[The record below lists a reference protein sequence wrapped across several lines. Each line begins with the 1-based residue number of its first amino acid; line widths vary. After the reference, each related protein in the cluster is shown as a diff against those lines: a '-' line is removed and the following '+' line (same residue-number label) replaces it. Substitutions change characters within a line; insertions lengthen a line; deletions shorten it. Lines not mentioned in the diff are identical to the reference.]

1 MIKQVQK
8 GFTLIELMIVVAIIG
23 ILAAVAVPAYQDY
36 TIRAKVTEGIA
47 AAGAAKAGVADAFE
61 TSGTLPSTNVAAG
74 LATTA
79 TDYASTYIKSL
90 GISGAGLITVTFKVL
105 GSTTDAADGK
115 TIVFTPTANASTGAL
130 TWTCTAG
137 TLVQKY
143 RPSNCRGT

>member
-47 AAGAAKAGVADAFE
+47 AAGAAKSGVTDAFNA
-61 TSGTLPSTNVAAG
+61 SGTLPSTNVAAG
-74 LATTA
+74 LATTD

-90 GISGAGLITVTFKVL
+90 GVSGSGLITVTFNKL
-105 GSTTDAADGK
+105 GSTTDAATDK
-115 TIVFTPTANASTGAL
+115 TIIFTPSANANTGAL
-130 TWTCTAG
+130 NWTCTGG